1 MKILYKKSS
10 SASSKSL
17 SISLDAKTFAE
28 ADEDNHPDDDKV
40 EGNLELEISKGRLK
54 ILMVTS
60 RLTFEALSGVD
71 DEEKMRSLEKD
82 LRILWRTPL

>member
-1 MKILYKKSS
+1 MT
-10 SASSKSL
+10 ASSKSF

-40 EGNLELEISKGRLK
+40 EGNLELEISKGWLK
-54 ILMVTS
+54 TWTVTM
-60 RLTFEALSGVD
+60 RLTFEALSCVD

-82 LRILWRTPL
+82 LRILWRTSL